1 VFEGE
6 EFIQAL
12 EPAEAHEIA
21 LDPLADL
28 SAPLGLERSMA
39 QPHRAA
45 LTPPP
50 DPSEAERYDAA
61 LFEQIA
67 GEPGGIMAH
76 AMAEGA
82 RRVPREPRVVMPL
95 GLRVTTYLL
104 LLVAALAPF
113 VLPPLSD
120 GWVQPRAATVA
131 LGEAVAAL
139 PADSRVLLVW
149 DYDASYSGE
158 LDPLAGTLIGQV
170 QVRGAQ
176 IDVVALTPASLV
188 QARRVVNSAL
198 GASAGD
204 VAFLGYIPAGEAGLR
219 LLADGVPA
227 GLLDTASARGQ
238 ATPLGTY
245 RLIVLLADNAAVVQG
260 WVEQVGVYTGIT
272 PWALVSARSEPTLLP
287 YVQSGQLQGVLGAA
301 WAAAEYEVVS
311 GVPGEA
317 VRRATGQAGLA
328 IVIILVGVAAMVC
341 GPGRQANRGGHR

>member
-1 VFEGE
+1 MFTIACPLCRARYPDGAARCQVCGHDLTASFLRVCPICAALNPSASAHCRRCGGTLAALSGAASPAVSAESSTALQPKPSGVDEGAVCATESAELAHPVFEGE

-158 LDPLAGTLIGQV
+158 LDPLAGTLIDSLQ
-170 QVRGAQ
+170 R
-176 IDVVALTPASLV
+176 AS
-188 QARRVVNSAL
+188 
-198 GASAGD
+198 
-204 VAFLGYIPAGEAGLR
+204 
-219 LLADGVPA
+219 
-227 GLLDTASARGQ
+227 T
-238 ATPLGTY
+238 
-245 RLIVLLADNAAVVQG
+245 
-260 WVEQVGVYTGIT
+260 
-272 PWALVSARSEPTLLP
+272 
-287 YVQSGQLQGVLGAA
+287 
-301 WAAAEYEVVS
+301 
-311 GVPGEA
+311 
-317 VRRATGQAGLA
+317 
-328 IVIILVGVAAMVC
+328 AAM
-341 GPGRQANRGGHR
+341 PANTPDAT